1 MHDSFDPLRNDRF
14 DDDADGEKP
23 EDSAPIPEA
32 APADV
37 KPAKEEPAHRQVQR
51 RALQDLVTVSV
62 ECTTEEAAIEERHAK
77 ELEDSAKKYEWGK
90 SDVATRYKGLR
101 ATVRERYESRL
112 KELTSLHASES
123 NSAASADKK
132 TRQKIDQEHD
142 TVVRDIKG
150 KVQQAVWLAES
161 VLEATQIQLRT
172 EAKQA
177 QEELETNNNT
187 IDELEIKVVQLMD
200 TYGHRVPTEPEEL
213 PPLPDDVDAATMFA
227 SEREEVERHLSAL
240 RRLKLPG
247 LFIGTRPYLVVFALC
262 VIAGVGAQL
271 SQGKIPSSM
280 AELSTLQPAWKP
292 IGIAVGATLV
302 VLIALGIFLKIA
314 SKKQIARV
322 YGPLRQSLNTTRAA
336 AERHYQNTKK
346 AIEKQLADA
355 VKKRE
360 TEIKTTKEQY
370 APVQLKAV
378 KTRDAGR
385 KAQQAEYLKIA
396 AAINAKRDRARAELD
411 AWQAKHMEDLK
422 TREAQDL
429 AAHEER
435 HQQDAATIEK
445 LYRESRAALESK
457 WTSGLAHIQTGVQI
471 EANHG
476 ESTPVSW
483 SDPAWAKWL
492 PPKKFSTAIRFG
504 ELHVDLQQIT
514 DQVPKQLEI
523 PPTFAVPALLAFPKH
538 SSLLIETER
547 TGRPEAIRTMQM
559 VMTRLLTSLPAGR
572 LRFVMIDPVGLGQN
586 FAGFMHLSDYDEA
599 LVGGRIWTDPDQID
613 HRLADLTEHME
624 TVIQKYLRNEFA
636 TIDDYNE
643 QAGELAEP
651 YRFLVIAD
659 FPGNFSAEAIAR
671 LASVANSGAR
681 CGVYTIIM
689 RDVRQSLPQ
698 GAHMEDVEAHSVVI
712 TREGEGFVW
721 KDEVFKQFPL
731 KLDPPPSEDELTAIL
746 HKVGKGAKDAK
757 RVEVPFDLIAPKPDQ
772 LWTSDSASDIA
783 CPIGRMGAT
792 RLQMLR
798 LGRGV
803 AQHSLVAG
811 KTGSGKSTLL
821 NAIITNLAMWYS
833 PDQIELFLIDFK
845 KGVEFK
851 TYATHN
857 IPHARAIAVESDREF
872 GLSVLQRLD
881 AELIRRG
888 ELYRKAG
895 SQDVAGYRRSA
906 GAGPLPRMLLIID
919 EFQEFFSEDDK
930 VAQEATLLLDRLV
943 RQGRAFGIHVML
955 GSQTIGGAGGLPRTT
970 LGQMAVRIA
979 LACSEADSQLIL
991 GDNNSAARL
1000 LSRPGEAIYNDQG
1013 GLVEANS
1020 PFQIAYLGDEIR
1032 ERFLDRVSEKVKKT
1046 PGKYYEPIVFE
1057 GNAAADLTKNVLLR
1071 ARLNEAAWPQQT
1083 LPAQAWLGDPVAI
1096 KDPTAIVFRRQ
1107 SGSNVLIVGQQDESA
1122 LAIMIASM
1130 LSIAVQQSPGGG
1142 VGGIPGSGGA
1152 IFYVLDGTPADSP
1165 FAGTFAK
1172 AAQIVPHEVKL
1183 IEFRSIPDAMNELD
1197 AEMQRRQTVDLSHV
1211 PSIYLLVYGLQRYRS
1226 LRKSEDSFGG
1236 GFSMSD
1242 EPKKTDP
1249 GKQFADL
1256 LREGPALG
1264 MHTIAWCD
1272 TPASVERTLDRTM
1285 MRELDNRVLFQM
1297 SANDSSN
1304 LIDSPAANKLGPNR
1318 ALAYSE
1324 EQGVMEKFRPYGL
1337 ADKVWLEQFKSKLAA
1352 RPGAT
1357 DRIVLPKPEPTP
1369 PPQPKADDDSDPF
1382 GDLNIGDPDED
1393 DPTAPP
1399 A

>member
-14 DDDADGEKP
+14 EDDGDEKAPDQPEIAPDAKP
-23 EDSAPIPEA
+23 EDA
-32 APADV
+32 

-51 RALQDLVTVSV
+51 RALQDLVTVAVDCS
-62 ECTTEEAAIEERHAK
+62 TEETAIEEKHNKDLDEAG
-77 ELEDSAKKYEWGK
+77 KKYEWGK
-90 SDVATRYKGLR
+90 SDVSRRYESLR
-101 ATVRERYESRL
+101 GTVREKHGSRL
-112 KELTSLHASES
+112 KELTNQHATEA
-123 NSAASADKK
+123 NGAALADKK

-142 TVVRDIKG
+142 TVARDVKA

-161 VLEATQIQLRT
+161 VLEATQIQLRL

-177 QEELETNNNT
+177 KEELENNSVAV
-187 IDELEIKVVQLMD
+187 DEYEVKTAELMN
-200 TYGHRVPTEPEEL
+200 TYGQRIPTETGEL
-213 PPLPDDVDAATMFA
+213 PQLPAGTDAARLFA
-227 SEREEVERHLSAL
+227 DKRGEVEEHLSSL

-247 LFIGTRPYLVVFALC
+247 LFIGLRPFFVIVGLC
-262 VIAGVGAQL
+262 IAAGAIAQL
-271 SQGKIPSSM
+271 ATGKMPAST
-280 AELSTLQPAWKP
+280 AELSTMQPQWEP

-302 VLIALGIFLKIA
+302 VMIALSVFLRMTA
-314 SKKQIARV
+314 NKQIARI
-322 YGPLRQSLNTTRAA
+322 YAPLRESLNTTRAA
-336 AERHYQNTKK
+336 AERHYEDTKK
-346 AIEKQLADA
+346 AIEARLAEA

-360 TEIKTTKEQY
+360 TEIKTTKEQN
-370 APVQLKAV
+370 APIQMKAV
-378 KTRDAGR
+378 KTRDGARRTQQGEFTRISGDITGR
-385 KAQQAEYLKIA
+385 
-396 AAINAKRDRARAELD
+396 RDKARADLD
-411 AWQAKHMEDLK
+411 AWLAKHLEDLK
-422 TREAQDL
+422 NREAQDL
-429 AAHEER
+429 SAHDDR
-435 HQQDAATIEK
+435 HTQDMANIEQV
-445 LYRESRAALESK
+445 YRSARAALETK
-457 WTSGLAHIQTGVQI
+457 WTDGLAHIQTGVQT

-476 ESTPVSW
+476 ESTPVDW
-483 SDPAWAKWL
+483 SDPAWKKWL
-492 PPKKFSTAIRFG
+492 PSKTFSTAIRFG
-504 ELHVDLQQIT
+504 ELQVDIQQIT

-572 LRFVMIDPVGLGQN
+572 LRFTMIDPVGLGQN
-586 FAGFMHLSDYDEA
+586 FAGFMHLSDYDDA
-599 LVGGRIWTDPDQID
+599 LVGGRIWTDTDQID
-613 HRLADLTEHME
+613 HRLGDLTEHME

-659 FPGNFSAEAIAR
+659 FPANFSTEAIAR
-671 LASVANSGAR
+671 LASVATSGAR
-681 CGVYTIIM
+681 CGVYTLIM
-689 RDVRQSLPQ
+689 RDIRQPLPH
-698 GAHMEDVEAHSVVI
+698 GAHMEDVDAHSVVI
-712 TREGEGFVW
+712 ERDGDRFAW
-721 KDEVFKQFPL
+721 KDPVFRQFPL

-772 LWTSDSASDIA
+772 LWTSDSTSDLA

-803 AQHSLVAG
+803 AQHALVAG

-821 NAIITNLAMWYS
+821 NAIITNLAMWYE
-833 PDQIELFLIDFK
+833 PNQVELFLIDFK

-857 IPHARAIAVESDREF
+857 LPHARAIAVESDREF

-888 ELYRKAG
+888 EMYRKSGA
-895 SQDVAGYRRSA
+895 QDVAGYRRSE

-919 EFQEFFSEDDK
+919 EFQEFFSEDDR
-930 VAQEATLLLDRLV
+930 VAQEASLLLDRLV

-970 LGQMAVRIA
+970 IGQMAVRIA

-1013 GLVEANS
+1013 GLVESNS
-1020 PFQIAYLGDEIR
+1020 PFQIAYLADELR
-1032 ERFLDRVSEKVKKT
+1032 ERYLDRVSEKVKQDGRKF
-1046 PGKYYEPIVFE
+1046 YEPIVFE

-1071 ARLNEAAWPQQT
+1071 ARLNEPTWPQQIA
-1083 LPAQAWLGDPVAI
+1083 PALAWMGDPVAI
-1096 KDPTAIVFRRQ
+1096 KDPTAITFRRQ

-1142 VGGIPGSGGA
+1142 VGGVKGAGGA
-1152 IFYVLDGTPADSP
+1152 IFYVFDGTAADSV
-1165 FAGTFAK
+1165 FAGTFARVK
-1172 AAQIVPHEVKL
+1172 EILPHTVSL
-1183 IEFRSIPDAMNELD
+1183 VEFRAVPDAMNELD
-1197 AEMQRRQTVDLSHV
+1197 AEMQRRQTVDLSDV
-1211 PSIYLLVYGLQRYRS
+1211 PSVYLLVYGLQRYRS

-1236 GFSMSD
+1236 FGS
-1242 EPKKTDP
+1242 EEKKADP

-1256 LREGPALG
+1256 LREGPATG
-1264 MHTIAWCD
+1264 MHTMAWCD

-1304 LIDSPAANKLGPNR
+1304 LIDSPAANKLGANR
-1318 ALAYSE
+1318 ALAHSE
-1324 EQGVMEKFRPYGL
+1324 EQGVMEKFRPYGV
-1337 ADKVWLEQFKSKLAA
+1337 ADKEWLEIFRQKLAA
-1352 RPGAT
+1352 KPGAG
-1357 DRIVLPKPEPTP
+1357 DRLELHKPPPPAEKPPEAEPEP
-1369 PPQPKADDDSDPF
+1369 DSD
-1382 GDLNIGDPDED
+1382 DPL
-1393 DPTAPP
+1393 A
-1399 A
+1399 

>member
-1 MHDSFDPLRNDRF
+1 MHDAFDPLRNNRF
-14 DDDADGEKP
+14 GDDDDAESSGEP
-23 EDSAPIPEA
+23 ERIPEA
-32 APADV
+32 APQEV

-51 RALQDLVTVSV
+51 RALRDLVSVSV
-62 ECTTEEAAIEERHAK
+62 ECSTEEASIEEKHVR
-77 ELEDSAKKYEWGK
+77 ELEESAKRYEWGK
-90 SDVATRYKGLR
+90 GDVGRRYEALR
-101 ATVRERYESRL
+101 GTVREKYASRL
-112 KELTSLHASES
+112 KDLTTHHATES
-123 NSAASADKK
+123 SNAAAADKK
-132 TRQKIDQEHD
+132 SRHKIDQEHD
-142 TVVRDIKG
+142 TVAREIKT

-161 VLEATQIQLRT
+161 VLEATQIQLRQ

-177 QEELETNNNT
+177 KEDLENNSVAV
-187 IDELEIKVVQLMD
+187 DEYEIKVVELMD
-200 TYGHRVPTEPEEL
+200 TYGQRLPADLGEL
-213 PPLPDDVDAATMFA
+213 PALPPETDAAQLFVA
-227 SEREEVERHLSAL
+227 KRGEVEQHLSAL

-247 LFIGTRPYLVVFALC
+247 LFIGLRPYLAVIGVC
-262 VIAGVGAQL
+262 VAAGVGEQL
-271 SQGKIPSSM
+271 LKGPMPHSM
-280 AELSTLQPAWKP
+280 ADLSAMQPQWQP
-292 IGIAVGATLV
+292 IGIAAGVALAAM
-302 VLIALGIFLKIA
+302 IAIGVFLRITA
-314 SKKQIARV
+314 NKQIARI
-322 YGPLRQSLNTTRAA
+322 YAPLRESLNTTRAA
-336 AERHYQNTKK
+336 AEKQYEDTKK
-346 AIEKQLADA
+346 AIEQRLADA

-360 TEIKTTKEQY
+360 TEIKTVKEQN

-385 KAQQAEYLKIA
+385 KAQLAAFAKISSE
-396 AAINAKRDRARAELD
+396 INAKRDRAKAELD
-411 AWQAKHMEDLK
+411 AWQKKHLDDLNL
-422 TREAQDL
+422 RESQDL
-429 AAHEER
+429 ATHDQR
-435 HQQDAATIEK
+435 HREDAVTIEK
-445 LYRESRAALESK
+445 LYQESRAALATR
-457 WTSGLAHIQTGVQI
+457 WGNGLSHIQTGVQI

-476 ESTPVSW
+476 ESTPVLW
-483 SDPAWAKWL
+483 NDPAWAKWL

-504 ELHVDLQQIT
+504 ELQVDLLQIT

-599 LVGGRIWTDPDQID
+599 LVGGRIWTDTDQID
-613 HRLADLTEHME
+613 HRLGDLTEHME

-651 YRFLVIAD
+651 YRFLAIAD
-659 FPGNFSAEAIAR
+659 FPSNFSAEAIAR
-671 LASVANSGAR
+671 LASIANSGAR

-689 RDVRQSLPQ
+689 RDIRQPLPH

-712 TREGEGFVW
+712 TRDGENFVW
-721 KDEVFKQFPL
+721 KDEVFRQFPL
-731 KLDPPPSEDELTAIL
+731 KLDPPPTEDELTSIL
-746 HKVGKGAKDAK
+746 HNVGKGAKDAK

-772 LWTSDSASDIA
+772 LWTSDSTSDLA

-792 RLQMLR
+792 RLQMMR

-803 AQHSLVAG
+803 AQHALVAG

-821 NAIITNLAMWYS
+821 NAIITNLAMWYE
-833 PDQIELFLIDFK
+833 PDQVELYLIDFK

-851 TYATHN
+851 TYATHLL
-857 IPHARAIAVESDREF
+857 PHARAIAVESDREF

-888 ELYRKAG
+888 EMYRKAG
-895 SQDVAGYRRSA
+895 AQDVAGYRRSE
-906 GAGPLPRMLLIID
+906 GAGPMPRMLLIID
-919 EFQEFFSEDDK
+919 EFQEFFSEDDR
-930 VAQEATLLLDRLV
+930 VAQEASLLLDRLV

-970 LGQMAVRIA
+970 IGQMAVRVA

-1020 PFQIAYLGDEIR
+1020 PFQIAYLGDELR
-1032 ERFLDRVSEKVKKT
+1032 EKYLDRVSEKVKQHG
-1046 PGKYYEPIVFE
+1046 GKFNEPIVFE

-1071 ARLNEAAWPQQT
+1071 ARLNEPAWPQQIM
-1083 LPAQAWLGDPVAI
+1083 PAQAWLGDPVAI

-1122 LAIMIASM
+1122 LAIMVASM

-1142 VGGIPGSGGA
+1142 VGGIPGAGGA

-1165 FAGTFAK
+1165 FAGTFARIK
-1172 AAQIVPHEVKL
+1172 EIIPQEVKL
-1183 IEFRSIPDAMNELD
+1183 IEFRSVPDAMNELD
-1197 AEMQRRQTVDLSHV
+1197 AEMQRRQSVDLGEV

-1236 GFSMSD
+1236 FSMGD
-1242 EPKKTDP
+1242 EPKKADP
-1249 GKQFADL
+1249 GKQFSDL

-1264 MHTIAWCD
+1264 MHTMAWCD

-1304 LIDSPAANKLGPNR
+1304 LIDSPAANKLGANR

-1337 ADKVWLEQFKSKLAA
+1337 PAKEWLDEAKRKLAS

-1357 DRIVLPKPEPTP
+1357 DRIVLPKPAVSTKSDAESSTEEPEE
-1369 PPQPKADDDSDPF
+1369 
-1382 GDLNIGDPDED
+1382 IPD
-1393 DPTAPP
+1393 
-1399 A
+1399 